1 VNLIVHDVVVEAGT
15 GSHPFHDFGQFK
27 LGIRCHIGRSEAPVV
42 PVVSHDKVRDP
53 ERVNRKRR
61 EHQSGTARVLDI
73 ERISISPTPQLIGLA
88 GAHEVVI
95 IGIDWEEDP
104 NPALGIG
111 MKHQQVPISVGS
123 DLDARVIAAHVVS
136 VLIQ

>member
-1 VNLIVHDVVVEAGT
+1 
-15 GSHPFHDFGQFK
+15 
-27 LGIRCHIGRSEAPVV
+27 
-42 PVVSHDKVRDP
+42 
-53 ERVNRKRR
+53 
-61 EHQSGTARVLDI
+61 VLDI

-95 IGIDWEEDP
+95 VGIDWEEDP

-111 MKHQQVPISVGS
+111 MKHQQVPVAVGS
-123 DLDARVIAAHVVS
+123 DLNARVIAAHVVS